1 MRFSLCCSLG
11 ICWPVVL
18 IKHQSQWQGLQPRV
32 DPSHAPDSWRVYGW
46 GHSQLRSPHSLSHF
60 QSRLWKSSGALPR
73 KDIVY
78 LLNDLLLKKIYPGA
92 LQLHSRLPY
101 ADAEQAPPYSSGAQP
116 AWTSCET
123 FLTCSPAEREGRAP
137 APTFPGSSELLSFP
151 GGNDL
156 HTWPQRTE
164 KNLTKEIPDLRG
176 VRLGN
181 TFLQL
186 PGGAGHVT
194 LLCGQ
199 LTACQST
206 SKLERLLCFL
216 KRDCFRE
223 LKVSSS
229 LNLPEHG
236 MIGTING

>member
-1 MRFSLCCSLG
+1 MANISSVEFTYSETFFCFVFL
-11 ICWPVVL
+11 
-18 IKHQSQWQGLQPRV
+18 
-32 DPSHAPDSWRVYGW
+32 
-46 GHSQLRSPHSLSHF
+46 F
-60 QSRLWKSSGALPR
+60 QSGACFKKSSDTPLSSCPGFLKLLSPR
-73 KDIVY
+73 CLV
-78 LLNDLLLKKIYPGA
+78 LRVGLKSPGA
-92 LQLHSRLPY
+92 LQRHSRLPY